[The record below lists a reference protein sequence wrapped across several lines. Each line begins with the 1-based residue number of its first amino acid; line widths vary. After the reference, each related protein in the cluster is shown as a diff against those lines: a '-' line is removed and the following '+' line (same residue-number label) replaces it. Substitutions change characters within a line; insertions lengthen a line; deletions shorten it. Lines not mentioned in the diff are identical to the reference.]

1 MRILADENIESEI
14 VTSLRS
20 HGYSVTHVKETLP
33 GAEDPSVRQA
43 AFESD
48 TILLTNDKD
57 FGELVYRNGLHSNGV
72 ILLRL
77 GKFRAN
83 EKFDL
88 LSSVISEHE
97 DDLIGAFTVI
107 SETSVRIRK
116 ERNV

>member
-1 MRILADENIESEI
+1 MRILADENVESEI
-14 VTSLRS
+14 VASLRS
-20 HGYSVTHVKETLP
+20 QGYSVTYIKETLP
-33 GAEDPSVRQA
+33 GAEDPSVLQA
-43 AFESD
+43 AFETD

-57 FGELVYRNGLHSNGV
+57 FGELVYRKGLHSNGV

-77 GKFRAN
+77 GKFRAS

-97 DDLIGAFTVI
+97 DDLIGAYTVI

-116 ERNV
+116 QRNL